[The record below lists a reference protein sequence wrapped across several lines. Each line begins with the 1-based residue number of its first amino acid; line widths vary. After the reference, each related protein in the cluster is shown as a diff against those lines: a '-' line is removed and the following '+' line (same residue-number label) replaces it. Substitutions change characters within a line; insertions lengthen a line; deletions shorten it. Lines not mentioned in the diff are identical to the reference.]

1 MAASND
7 DMAREKLEEAKGY
20 VIETIAETMDVYG
33 VTPAAGK
40 LYATM
45 YFKDQMNLDEMREE
59 LGMSKP
65 SMSTSVRKLQEN
77 EMVKKK
83 FQRGSRKHT
92 YAAEKNFFH
101 SFMSYFCQLWD
112 REAKMNMEAI
122 KQAEFELDQI
132 FEDENVSAELVD
144 EARKIYELLDQ
155 SKIYY
160 RWLERLVASIRSEEI
175 YEFLPKD
182 PDDKNT

>member
-1 MAASND
+1 MTGSHNN
-7 DMAREKLEEAKGY
+7 MAREKIRTAKDH
-20 VIETIAETMDVYG
+20 VIEAIAETMDVYG

-59 LGMSKP
+59 LNMSKP

-92 YAAEKNFFH
+92 YAAEKNFFYT
-101 SFMSYFCQLWD
+101 FMSYFCQMWD
-112 REAKMNMEAI
+112 REAKMNVQAI
-122 KQAEFELDQI
+122 QQAEFELDQI
-132 FEDENVSAELVD
+132 FEDEHVSEEFVE
-144 EARKIYELLDQ
+144 EARKIYHQLDQ
-155 SKIYY
+155 SKNYY

-175 YEFLPKD
+175 FDFLPKY
-182 PDDKNT
+182 PEENK

>member
-1 MAASND
+1 MSGSND
-7 DMAREKLEEAKGY
+7 EMAKEKLEQAKGY
-20 VIETIAETMDVYG
+20 VIEAIAETMDVYG

-45 YFKDQMNLDEMREE
+45 YFEDQMNLDEMREQ
-59 LGMSKP
+59 LDMSKP
-65 SMSTSVRKLQEN
+65 SMSTSVRKLQEI

-92 YAAEKNFFH
+92 YAAEKNFFNT
-101 SFMSYFCQLWD
+101 FMSYFCQMWD
-112 REAKMNMEAI
+112 REAKMNIEAV

-132 FEDENVSAELVD
+132 FEDDDVSDYLVE
-144 EARKIYELLDQ
+144 EARKIYHQLDQ
-155 SKIYY
+155 SKTYY

-175 YEFLPKD
+175 YEFLPVH
-182 PDDKNT
+182 PENNI

>member
-1 MAASND
+1 MTASND
-7 DMAREKLEEAKGY
+7 EMARDKLESAKGH
-20 VIETIAETMDVYG
+20 VIEAIAETMDVYG

-59 LGMSKP
+59 LDMSKP
-65 SMSTSVRKLQEN
+65 SMSTSVRKLQEI

-92 YAAEKNFFH
+92 YAAEKDFFH
-101 SFMSYFCQLWD
+101 SFMSYFCQMWD

-122 KQAEFELDQI
+122 KQAEFELDEI
-132 FEDENVSAELVD
+132 IEDENVSAELVE
-144 EARKIYELLDQ
+144 EAREIYEQLNH
-155 SKIYY
+155 SKTYY

-175 YEFLPKD
+175 FEFLPKD
-182 PDDKNT
+182 PNNTQV

>member
-1 MAASND
+1 MADSND
-7 DMAREKLEEAKGY
+7 KMARNKLENAKGH
-20 VIETIAETMDVYG
+20 VIEAIAETMDVYG

-45 YFKDQMNLDEMREE
+45 YFKDQMNLDQMREE
-59 LGMSKP
+59 LDMSKP
-65 SMSTSVRKLQEN
+65 SMSTSVRKLQEI

-83 FQRGSRKHT
+83 FQRGSRKHS

-101 SFMSYFCQLWD
+101 SFMSYFCKMWD

-132 FEDENVSAELVD
+132 IEDEKVSAELVD
-144 EARKIYELLDQ
+144 EARAVYEQLNL
-155 SKIYY
+155 SKTYY
-160 RWLERLVASIRSEEI
+160 CWLERLVASIRSEEI
-175 YEFLPKD
+175 FEFLPKCQ
-182 PDDKNT
+182 KIKR